1 MSVPIDTRQG
11 LLLHGNRLRMAGA
24 QASSALRDAVQV
36 NLMVRVALY
45 LYILSIPFEW
55 PGRPIPVEI
64 PTLTGAFFLLS
75 TVLNPSACF
84 RRVPAALVWFAA
96 FLWAFVLAVVINRV
110 EHHIPALQYFLNI
123 LEVVLLLWVIYN
135 VLTDERA
142 LRGMLIG
149 LVIACSVRALMQVLG
164 IGVTVHEEW
173 TGGVRMT
180 VLGQNT
186 NLSSMVL
193 AGGMAVVI
201 GLQVSADR
209 RFPRFG
215 LLTWPLAALMGLA
228 IVQSGSRGGI
238 LCAGAGLAVYAISG
252 RSFFARLRNAV
263 FAIAAI
269 AALGWAVYNS
279 EMMRG
284 RLTFAIEQR
293 QLAGRERIYP
303 AALNMIRERPVFGW
317 GPIENQYEIAQ
328 RINFRKFPYR
338 DTHNMMLELFTATG
352 LVGGIPFLIG
362 LGLSVRGAWRS
373 RRGPLGV
380 LPLAM
385 LFAVLMGTVP
395 GTWMAAKIV
404 WLAMALSLAAGA
416 HMAGAE
422 AALPWSRAQRMT
434 MLERVGA

>member
-1 MSVPIDTRQG
+1 MSVPLGTPPA
-11 LLLHGNRLRMAGA
+11 LLVHGNHLRLAGA
-24 QASSALRDAVQV
+24 RTASAVREAVRV
-36 NLMVRVALY
+36 NLVVRVAFY
-45 LYILSIPFEW
+45 LYVLSIPFEW
-55 PGRPIPVEI
+55 PGRPIPIEI
-64 PTLTGAFFLLS
+64 PTLTGAFFILS
-75 TVLNPSACF
+75 TVLHPSACF

-96 FLWAFVLAVVINRV
+96 FLWAFALAVIVNRV
-110 EHHIPALQYFLNI
+110 EHHVPALQYFLN
-123 LEVVLLLWVIYN
+123 LLQVVLLLWVIYN
-135 VLTDERA
+135 VLADQRV

-149 LVIACSVRALMQVLG
+149 VVIACAIRAAMQVLG

-186 NLSSMVL
+186 NLSSMIL

-209 RFPRFG
+209 SFPRLG

-238 LCAGAGLAVYAISG
+238 LCAGAALAVYAISG
-252 RSFFARLRNAV
+252 RSFFARLRNALL
-263 FAIAAI
+263 AICAVAL
-269 AALGWAVYNS
+269 LGWAAYNS

-284 RLTFAIEQR
+284 RFAWALEER

-303 AALNMIRERPVFGW
+303 AALTMIKERPVFGW

-338 DTHNMMLELFTATG
+338 DAHNMVLELFTGTG

-362 LGLSVRGAWRS
+362 LGLSLRGAWRA

-385 LFAVLMGTVP
+385 LLAVLMGTIP

-404 WLAMALSLAAGA
+404 WLAMALGLAAGA
-416 HMAGAE
+416 HMARSE
-422 AALPWSRAQRMT
+422 AALPWSRAERMT
-434 MLERVGA
+434 MLERVGT